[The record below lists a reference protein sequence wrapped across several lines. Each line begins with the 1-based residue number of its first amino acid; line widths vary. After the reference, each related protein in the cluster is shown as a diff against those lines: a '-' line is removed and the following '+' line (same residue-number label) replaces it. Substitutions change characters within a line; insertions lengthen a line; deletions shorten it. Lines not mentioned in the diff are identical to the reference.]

1 MTEDD
6 VFEALAKTGVK
17 RGDTLMIHGDA
28 VIAAQ
33 LVKYPV
39 NTRLNVLFDVILAYL
54 GPSGTLVIPAFTY
67 SATKNQ
73 PFDVLKTQSEIGQ
86 FSESFRNIYPQNRTH
101 HPIFSVI
108 AVGARQ
114 DDFLNSSITDCFGE
128 NTVFHRL
135 HTQNA
140 KLMNLGCDLM
150 LTFTHYCEQ
159 KFGVSYRYFKE
170 FEGKIIDGGNLYK
183 VITRYFV
190 GKLNF
195 AYALNLGKLKGVLL
209 ERKLLTCVSFG
220 RFASYTVG
228 AEDYYRTCVELLANN
243 EFSLIEEGEK

>member
-1 MTEDD
+1 MNEDD
-6 VFEALAKTGVK
+6 VLEALAKTGVK

-28 VIAAQ
+28 VVAAQ
-33 LVKYPV
+33 FIKYPV
-39 NTRLNVLFDVILAYL
+39 NKRLNVLFDLILDYL
-54 GPSGTLVIPAFTY
+54 GPRGTLVIPAFTY
-67 SATKNQ
+67 SATKNE
-73 PFDVLKTQSEIGQ
+73 PFDVLKTQSEIGK
-86 FSESFRNIYPQNRTH
+86 FSDSFRSTYPDNRSQ

-114 DDFLNSSITDCFGE
+114 DDFLNSSTTDCFGE

-135 HTQNA
+135 HTQDA

-170 FEGKIIDGGNLYK
+170 FEGKIINGNNFHT

-190 GKLNF
+190 GKLNV
-195 AYALNLGKLKGVLL
+195 AYTLNLIKLKEILL
-209 ERKLLTCVSFG
+209 KRKLLICVPFG
-220 RFASYTVG
+220 RFASYTVS
-228 AEDYYRTCVELLANN
+228 AKDYYKTCVELLANN
-243 EFSLIEEGEK
+243 EFFLIEEGDK